1 MIISLFCDKIKANT
15 QREGGQMIE
24 LGEIQ
29 SLIIKRFTTVGA
41 YLNTQEEIDEDV
53 LLPKSQVPED
63 TKEGDTIKVFIYN
76 DSKDRIIATTKTPKI
91 EVNKLA
97 HLTVV
102 STTKIG
108 SFLDFG
114 LERDLFLP
122 FAETVGSVEKGKTYL
137 VGMYIDKSN
146 RLSAT
151 MKIKDMLDSDSPYKE
166 NELVEGT
173 IYSINRDI
181 GAFVAVDDKYDGL
194 IPNKELLGIH
204 EVGEKIEVRV
214 SRILD
219 DGKLDLSLRDR
230 SYIQMDTDAKTIVQK
245 LKDNKGKLH
254 LNDKSSPDKIKTEL
268 SMTKSGF
275 KRAIGRLLKE
285 EMIEFTKDGI
295 KLKE

>member
-1 MIISLFCDKIKANT
+1 
-15 QREGGQMIE
+15 MIE
-24 LGEIQ
+24 LGSIQ
-29 SLIIKRFTTVGA
+29 NLIIKRFTTVGA
-41 YLNTQEEIDEDV
+41 YLNTEDGLEDDV
-53 LLPKSQVPED
+53 LLPKSQVPEGA
-63 TKEGDTIKVFIYN
+63 KEGDSIKVFIYN
-76 DSKDRIIATTKTPKI
+76 DSKDRIITTTKIPKI
-91 EVNKLA
+91 EVGKLA

-151 MKIKDMLDSDSPYKE
+151 MKIKDMLDTNPEYKE
-166 NELVEGT
+166 NDLVEGT

-181 GAFVAVDDKYDGL
+181 GAFVAVEDKHDGL
-194 IPNKELLGIH
+194 IPKKELLGIH
-204 EVGEKIEVRV
+204 EVGENIEVRI
-214 SRILD
+214 SRILE

-230 SYIQMDTDAKTIVQK
+230 SYIQMDSDAKKIIQK
-245 LKDNKGKLH
+245 LKDNHGQLD
-254 LNDKSSPDKIKTEL
+254 LNDKSSPDKIKSKLE
-268 SMTKSGF
+268 MTKSGF
-275 KRAIGRLLKE
+275 KRAVGKLLKE
-285 EMIEFTKDGI
+285 EMIEFTKNGI